1 MNDETSNTTQQQA
14 DVEVVKEKLADAQV
28 PGFKAEFDALEAE
41 RAGAFY
47 EDALSELEA
56 AASLGDPQ
64 DDLVPGF
71 ISEADDDVNAP
82 LPAFISTTNS
92 LELYDPQ
99 PGETVAEAITR
110 KASGG

>member
-1 MNDETSNTTQQQA
+1 MKDQTSNTTNQQTDA
-14 DVEVVKEKLADAQV
+14 DVINEKLADAQV

-41 RAGAFY
+41 QAGAFH

-56 AASLGDPQ
+56 AVSAYDQQ

-71 ISEADDDVNAP
+71 LSEADDDVNAP

-92 LELYDPQ
+92 LALYDLQ
-99 PGETVAEAITR
+99 PGETVAEAIAR
-110 KASGG
+110 KASEV

>member
-1 MNDETSNTTQQQA
+1 MNDQTSNTTNQQA
-14 DVEVVKEKLADAQV
+14 DADVVNEKLADAQV

-41 RAGAFY
+41 RVGAFH

-56 AASLGDPQ
+56 AASLDDQQ

-71 ISEADDDVNAP
+71 LSEADDDVNAP

-92 LELYDPQ
+92 LELYDLQ

-110 KASGG
+110 KASEG